1 MNKINKELLVKGKRN
16 NDRKKEKTKNKK
28 VIKIKNE

>member
-1 MNKINKELLVKGKRN
+1 MNKINKELLVKGKMN

>member
-1 MNKINKELLVKGKRN
+1 MNKINKELLVKGKMN

-28 VIKIKNE
+28 VIKIKNQ